1 MTPSR
6 AIRGQATKPPK
17 FGGFVACPRI
27 ARIALAVLAL
37 ACAAPAQTGFPFKD
51 ESLHYSINWPSG
63 LSVGEA
69 AFSAHRAEAGWD
81 FEMSLNAGIPG
92 FSVAD
97 KIRSSASAE
106 LCSKDLDRDISQ
118 GSRKSREKTTFDQ
131 KKGTARRVTTLPD
144 GGGKTDFDVP
154 ACARDALTF
163 LYYARRELGQGRVPS
178 QQQVYYG
185 SAYSVR
191 MEYTGAQTIRSGDR
205 PSITDRVV
213 IYVKGPK
220 ADFNFEA
227 FFARDA
233 ARTPLSIRVPLGP
246 GTFSMDLA
254 P

>member
-1 MTPSR
+1 MTGELRSPGR
-6 AIRGQATKPPK
+6 RNRLPHLLAI
-17 FGGFVACPRI
+17 
-27 ARIALAVLAL
+27 LLL
-37 ACAAPAQTGFPFKD
+37 ACAAQAQNGFPFKN
-51 ESLHYSINWPSG
+51 ESLRYSINWPSG
-63 LSVGEA
+63 LDVGEA
-69 AFSAHRAEAGWD
+69 TFTASRADTGWN

-92 FSVAD
+92 YAVAD
-97 KIRSSASAE
+97 KIRSSATTD
-106 LCSKDLDRDISQ
+106 LCSNELDRDLSQ

-131 KKGTARRVTTLPD
+131 KKGTARRVTTFPD
-144 GGGKTDFDVP
+144 GGGKTDFDVA

-191 MEYTGAQTIRSGDR
+191 MEYTGAQTIRSGDK
-205 PSITDRVV
+205 PAVTDRLV